1 MERALRTGPTA
12 DRFVETTLHLIAEVG
27 GAGPVN
33 LRQVSRRMGCAHTNL
48 YNYFASFQDLLWA
61 AFRRTLSIYGAW
73 LTQDLDDSLE
83 AEEYLRRVLVNLASF
98 PQAHPGLYR
107 FIASDRLPMSEIP
120 EDILDTVS
128 LMKRWLSETLW
139 AVSKSGLDPDE
150 AVDIADIVLAYV
162 DGETSNLINE
172 RVVPGEDIHSRIVD
186 NALRVYRLLVLDTT
200 AQKPSTELVAPPPS
214 YPRLH
219 LAYHPKGA

>member
-1 MERALRTGPTA
+1 MSRAHRTGPTA
-12 DRFVETTLHLIAEVG
+12 DRFVETALDLIAEVG

-48 YNYFASFQDLLWA
+48 YNYFASFQDLLWVV
-61 AFRRTLSIYGAW
+61 FRRTLSIYGAW

-83 AEEYLRRVLVNLASF
+83 PEEYLHRVLVNLATF
-98 PQAHPGLYR
+98 PQTHPGLYR

-128 LMKRWLSETLW
+128 RMKRWLAETLW
-139 AVSKSGLDPDE
+139 AVSNSGLDPDE
-150 AVDIADIVLAYV
+150 AVVIAEIVLAYV
-162 DGETSNLINE
+162 DGETLNLINE

-186 NALRVYRLLVLDTT
+186 NALRMYRLLVLDAT
-200 AQKPSTELVAPPPS
+200 AGKSSTGRLAPPPS

-219 LAYHPKGA
+219 LTDHPKGA